1 MIDTD
6 ALFARLPALGSVR
19 VLVVGDVM
27 LDRYIYGTVERI
39 SPEAPI
45 PVLRIERESAM
56 LGGAGNVA
64 RNLAALGAQAIFA
77 TAAGG
82 DTAGREIAGLMGE
95 ERAIE
100 AQLVI
105 ESGRVSTVKNRFIG
119 GAQQLLRADR
129 ELAAPLS
136 ATARQNLLARVAPSL
151 AECDVVILSD
161 YGKGVLAEGVARDII
176 GAARAAGRPVIVDP
190 KGRDYGVYAGAT
202 SLTPNR
208 HELADATGMP
218 AGSDAEIEAASRA
231 LIARLGL
238 EHVLATRGAQGLSL
252 VRAGGAALHVPARSV
267 EVFDVSGAG
276 DTVIATFAAALGG
289 GLTGEDAASL
299 ANVAAAL
306 VVAKLGTATCS
317 LAELARG
324 LLGGGGTDPHASKIA
339 DLARLRDEVA
349 RWRQAG
355 LKVGF
360 TNGCF
365 DLLHPGHVSLMRQAR
380 AACDRLV
387 VGLNS
392 DDSVRRLKGAG
403 RPVNG
408 ETARATVL
416 ASLAD
421 VDLVTVFTEDTPLG
435 LIEAIRPDVLVKGA
449 DYTRETVVGADL
461 VESWGGRIVLAALAE
476 GHSTTATIRRLGGA

>member
-1 MIDTD
+1 LTDVD

-27 LDRYIYGTVERI
+27 LDRYVYGAVERI

-45 PVLRIERESAM
+45 PVLRIGGEISM

-64 RNLAALGAQAIFA
+64 RNLAALKAQAIFA
-77 TAAGG
+77 TAAG
-82 DTAGREIAGLMGE
+82 DDPAGREVAGLLGD

-105 ESGRVSTVKNRFIG
+105 APGRISTVKNRFVG
-119 GAQQLLRADR
+119 GGQQLLRADR
-129 ELAAPLS
+129 EEIAPLS
-136 ATARQNLLARVAPSL
+136 STTRQNLLARVVPSL
-151 AECDVVILSD
+151 AECDIVILSD
-161 YGKGVLAEGVARDII
+161 YGKGVLADGVAGDII
-176 GAARAAGRPVIVDP
+176 GAARSAGRPVIVDP
-190 KGRDYGVYAGAT
+190 KGRDFSVYAGAT

-208 HELADATGMP
+208 YELADATEMP
-218 AGSDAEIEAASRA
+218 TGSDAEIEAASRA

-238 EHVLATRGAQGLSL
+238 EHVLATRGAQGVSL
-252 VRAGGAALHVPARSV
+252 VHASGSVLHVPVRPV
-267 EVFDVSGAG
+267 EVYDVSGAG
-276 DTVIATFAAALGG
+276 DTVIATFAAALGSG
-289 GLTGEDAASL
+289 FSTEDAASL
-299 ANVAAAL
+299 ANIAAAV
-306 VVAKLGTATCS
+306 VVAKPGTATCS

-324 LLGGGGTDPHASKIA
+324 LLGSGGGDPHASKIA
-339 DLARLRDEVA
+339 DLTRLRDEVV

-392 DDSVRRLKGAG
+392 DDSVRRLKGTG

-421 VDLVTVFTEDTPLG
+421 VDLVTVFAEDTPLK
-435 LIEAIRPDVLVKGA
+435 LIEAVRPDVLVKGA

-461 VESWGGRIVLAALAE
+461 VESWGGRIVLARLAE
-476 GHSTTATIRRLGGA
+476 GHSTTATIRRMGGG

>member
-1 MIDTD
+1 MTDTD
-6 ALFARLPALGSVR
+6 ALFSRSPALGSAR
-19 VLVVGDVM
+19 VLVIGDVM
-27 LDRYIYGTVERI
+27 LDRYIYGAVERI

-45 PVLRIERESAM
+45 PVLRVERENAM

-64 RNLAALGAQAIFA
+64 RNLAALGARVAFA
-77 TAAGG
+77 TVTGGDAAGH
-82 DTAGREIAGLMGE
+82 EIAGLLGE
-95 ERAIE
+95 ERVIE
-100 AQLVI
+100 AQLVV
-105 ESGRVSTVKNRFIG
+105 EQGRVSTVKNRFVG

-129 ELAAPLS
+129 ELVATLS
-136 ATARQNLLARVAPSL
+136 ATARQNLLARVGPSL
-151 AECDVVILSD
+151 TECDIVILSD
-161 YGKGVLAEGVARDII
+161 YGKGVLADGVARDII
-176 GAARAAGRPVIVDP
+176 AAARAAGRSVIVDP

-208 HELADATGMP
+208 LELADATGMP
-218 AGSDAEIEAASRA
+218 TNTDGEVEAAGRA

-238 EHVLATRGAQGLSL
+238 DHVLATRGAQGLSL
-252 VRAGGAALHVPARSV
+252 VRSGGAALHVPARSV

-289 GLTGEDAASL
+289 GLSAEDAAAL
-299 ANVAAAL
+299 ANVAAAV

-324 LLGGGGTDPHASKIA
+324 LLGGGGADAHVSKVV

-355 LKVGF
+355 LSVGF

-365 DLLHPGHVSLMRQAR
+365 DLLHPGHVALMRQAR

-408 ETARATVL
+408 ETARAAVL
-416 ASLAD
+416 AALAD
-421 VDLVTVFTEDTPLG
+421 VDLVTVFTQDTPLA
-435 LIEAIRPDVLVKGA
+435 LIEAVRPDALIKGA

-461 VESWGGRIVLAALAE
+461 VESWGGRVVLARLAE
-476 GHSTTATIRRLGGA
+476 GHSTTATIRRMGGG